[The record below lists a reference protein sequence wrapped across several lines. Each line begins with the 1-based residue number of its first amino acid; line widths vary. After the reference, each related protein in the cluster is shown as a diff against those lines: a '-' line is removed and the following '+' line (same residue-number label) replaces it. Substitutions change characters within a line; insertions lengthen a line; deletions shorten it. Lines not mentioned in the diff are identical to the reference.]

1 MLDES
6 QIHLYTNQSQ
16 LRNNLWNKIRDVFAP
31 SSMQIFK
38 DICIEYKKT
47 VFRQRLKYFKK
58 YVYKSRK
65 VLKYFYLNYKTLY
78 NMSNAFVKLPST

>member
-6 QIHLYTNQSQ
+6 PYTNQSQ

-65 VLKYFYLNYKTLY
+65 VLKYFYLNNYKTLY